1 MPDRPTT
8 VKVTIDGQELEV
20 PPGTLVIRAAEQLGT
35 IIPRFCDHRLLA
47 PVGACRQCLVEVAGQ
62 RKPLT
67 ACTTTVTDGMEVKT
81 QVTSEV
87 ARAGQEGT
95 LEFLLINH
103 PLDCPMCDK
112 GGECP
117 LQDQTLAHGPGET
130 RFVETKRHY
139 EKPIKISETVLL
151 DRERCVLC
159 ARCTRFSNE
168 IAGDPFIEL
177 FERGALQQVAIYE
190 DEPYES
196 YYSGNVVQI
205 CPVGALTSPSYRF
218 QARPFDLA
226 STDGVCNHC
235 ASGCN
240 LRIDARRGLVTR
252 QLARDNDDVN
262 EAWNC
267 DRGRYGFAYAQ
278 SPERVLIPHLSED
291 GKLRTASWSEALRRA
306 ADGIRAAKGKG
317 VGVLVGG
324 HLTDQD
330 AYALQKLARVALG
343 TNNVDARSWPED
355 QGGAAAAALVAGRG
369 PDEGMPTYRDL
380 EAARAVVVVDLDP
393 HEESPILWLRLR
405 KAALRRGV
413 PVVAVGSRPGRLAEF
428 ATVVPT
434 RPGGQAEALEGLGR
448 GDGEAGRL
456 LTGEGDGEVIV
467 LAGWRGGFTGGLAAA
482 ARLAATL
489 GGRFAWVPRRA
500 GDRGALD
507 AGARPGLL
515 PGGRAVGD
523 ATARSEFAKAWGA
536 ELPDGPGLDGPAMV
550 AVAAAGELGVL
561 VLAGVDLVRD
571 YGPRELAEQA
581 LEKAFVIAVDH
592 EVNDTT
598 SQADVLLPGIVHAET
613 EGTFTDW
620 EGRVQATHRA
630 IPVGGAAQEIWD
642 LASQLAIRL
651 GVDLGFSGP
660 GLVNEELQRFRRR
673 PALVATT
680 ATPEPHPPSGTAE
693 PHLPP
698 SGTPEPHLPPGTPEP
713 HLPPGTPESRL
724 PVGGAPTGRVA
735 AGEAGGEPLSTAPG
749 ERAAAS
755 EERSAASEERAT
767 APEERVATAAEQRD
781 GDGLDL
787 VTYPLLLDAASML
800 ARAADLNRET
810 PGAFVELHPDDAG
823 RLGLADGDRA
833 EVDFGEDRTVRLP
846 VRVAPT
852 VAPGCAFV
860 PANQP
865 DLALGA
871 LLGQAPALRVKVTAV
886 EEAAA

>member
-35 IIPRFCDHRLLA
+35 IVPRFCDHRLLA
-47 PVGACRQCLVEVAGQ
+47 PLGACRQCLVEVVGQ

-81 QVTSEV
+81 QLTSEV
-87 ARAGQEGT
+87 ARAGQEGN
-95 LEFLLINH
+95 LELLLINH

-130 RFVETKRHY
+130 RFIETKRRY

-159 ARCTRFSNE
+159 ARCTRFSSE

-177 FERGALQQVAIYE
+177 FERGALEQVAIYE

-196 YYSGNVVQI
+196 YFSGNVVQI

-218 QARPFDLA
+218 QARPFDLS

-235 ASGCN
+235 AAGCN

-278 SPERVLIPHLSED
+278 SPQRVLVPHLSED

-306 ADGIRAAKGKG
+306 ADGIRAAGTG
-317 VGVLVGG
+317 EVGVLVGG

-343 TNNVDARSWPED
+343 TNNVDARAWPED
-355 QGGAAAAALVAGRG
+355 EAAAAAAAQVAGRG
-369 PDEGMPTYRDL
+369 PDDGMPTYRDL
-380 EAARAVVVVDLDP
+380 EAARAIVVVDLDP

-428 ATVVPT
+428 ATVVAT
-434 RPGGQAEALEGLGR
+434 RPGGQAEALDRLGR
-448 GDGEAGRL
+448 GQGDAGRL
-456 LTGEGDGEVIV
+456 LTGTPDGEGEGEQGDVIV
-467 LAGWRGGFTGGLAAA
+467 LAGWRGGATGGLAAA

-507 AGARPGLL
+507 VGARPDLL
-515 PGGRAVGD
+515 PGGRPVGD
-523 ATARSEFAKAWGA
+523 AAARGELAEAWGG
-536 ELPDGPGLDGPAMV
+536 ELPEAPGQDGPAMV
-550 AVAAAGELGVL
+550 AAAAAGELGVL
-561 VLAGVDLVRD
+561 VLAGVDLHRD
-571 YGPRELAEQA
+571 YGPRELATQA
-581 LEKAFVIAVDH
+581 LERAFVIAVDH

-598 SQADVLLPGIVHAET
+598 SQADVLLPGMVHAET

-630 IPVGGAAQEIWD
+630 VPVGGAAQEIWD
-642 LASQLAIRL
+642 LADQLAARL
-651 GVDLGFSGP
+651 GVDLGFAGV
-660 GLVNEELQRFRRR
+660 GRAAAETERYRRR
-673 PALVATT
+673 P
-680 ATPEPHPPSGTAE
+680 
-693 PHLPP
+693 
-698 SGTPEPHLPPGTPEP
+698 PG
-713 HLPPGTPESRL
+713 
-724 PVGGAPTGRVA
+724 VA
-735 AGEAGGEPLSTAPG
+735 AGETGGEPLPTAP
-749 ERAAAS
+749 EP
-755 EERSAASEERAT
+755 T
-767 APEERVATAAEQRD
+767 APEERDE
-781 GDGLDL
+781 DGLDL
-787 VTYPLLLDAASML
+787 VTYPLLLDGASML

-810 PGAFVELHPDDAG
+810 PGAFVELHPDDAA
-823 RLGLADGDRA
+823 RLGLADGATA
-833 EVDFGEDRTVRLP
+833 EVDFGEDRTARLP

-865 DLALGA
+865 DLALRA
-871 LLGQAPALRVKVTAV
+871 LLGPAPAPRVKLTAV

>member
-1 MPDRPTT
+1 MPDKPST

-20 PPGTLVIRAAEQLGT
+20 PPGTLVIRAAELLGT
-35 IIPRFCDHRLLA
+35 IVPRFCDHRLLA
-47 PVGACRQCLVEVAGQ
+47 PLGACRQCLVEVIGQ

-87 ARAGQEGT
+87 ARAGQEGN
-95 LEFLLINH
+95 LELLLINH

-130 RFVETKRHY
+130 RFIETKRRY

-177 FERGALQQVAIYE
+177 FERGALEQVAIFE
-190 DEPYES
+190 DEPYAS
-196 YYSGNVVQI
+196 HYSGNVVQI

-218 QARPFDLA
+218 QARPFDLT

-278 SPERVLIPHLSED
+278 SPQRVLVPQLAEE
-291 GKLRTASWSEALRRA
+291 GKLRTAAWSEALRRA

-343 TNNVDARSWPED
+343 TNNVDARAWPED
-355 QGGAAAAALVAGRG
+355 EAAAAAAARVAGRG
-369 PDEGMPTYRDL
+369 PDDGMPTYRDL
-380 EAARAVVVVDLDP
+380 ESARAVVVVDLDP
-393 HEESPILWLRLR
+393 REESPILWLRLR

-428 ATVVPT
+428 ATVVAT
-434 RPGGQAEALEGLGR
+434 RPGGQAEALERLGR
-448 GDGEAGRL
+448 GEGEAGRL
-456 LTGEGDGEVIV
+456 LTGDGEGEVVV
-467 LAGWRGGFTGGLAAA
+467 LAGWRGGATGGLAAA
-482 ARLAATL
+482 ARLAAML

-507 AGARPGLL
+507 VGARPGLL
-515 PGGRAVGD
+515 PGGRPVGD
-523 ATARSEFAKAWGA
+523 AAARGELAEAWEA
-536 ELPDGPGLDGPAMV
+536 ELPEAPGLDGPAMV
-550 AVAAAGELGVL
+550 AAAAAGELGVL
-561 VLAGVDLVRD
+561 VLAGVDLLRD
-571 YGPRELAEQA
+571 HGPRELAEQA
-581 LEKAFVIAVDH
+581 LERAFVIAVDH

-598 SQADVLLPGIVHAET
+598 SQADVLLPGLVHAET

-630 IPVGGAAQEIWD
+630 VPVGGSAQEIWD
-642 LASQLAIRL
+642 LAGQLAARL
-651 GVDLGFSGP
+651 GVDLGLT
-660 GLVNEELQRFRRR
+660 GLDKVATETERYRR
-673 PALVATT
+673 PPAAPVA
-680 ATPEPHPPSGTAE
+680 AAEPHPPAAAAE
-693 PHLPP
+693 PHP
-698 SGTPEPHLPPGTPEP
+698 
-713 HLPPGTPESRL
+713 
-724 PVGGAPTGRVA
+724 PVGGPPTGRVA
-735 AGEAGGEPLSTAPG
+735 AGGAGGEPLSTG
-749 ERAAAS
+749 
-755 EERSAASEERAT
+755 
-767 APEERVATAAEQRD
+767 PEEGD
-781 GDGLDL
+781 GDGLAL

-810 PGAFVELHPDDAG
+810 PDAFVELHPDDAG
-823 RLGLADGDRA
+823 RLGLADGATA
-833 EVDFGEDRTVRLP
+833 EVDFGEDRTARLP

-865 DLALGA
+865 DLAVRA
-871 LLGQAPALRVKVTAV
+871 LLGPAPALRVTVTAV

>member
-20 PPGTLVIRAAEQLGT
+20 TPGTLVIRAAEQLGT
-35 IIPRFCDHRLLA
+35 IVPRFCDHRLLA
-47 PVGACRQCLVEVAGQ
+47 PLGACRQCLVEVVGQ

-81 QVTSEV
+81 QLTSEV
-87 ARAGQEGT
+87 ARAGQEGN
-95 LEFLLINH
+95 LELLLINH

-130 RFVETKRHY
+130 RFIETKRRY

-159 ARCTRFSNE
+159 ARCTRFSSE

-177 FERGALQQVAIYE
+177 FERGALEQVAIYE

-196 YYSGNVVQI
+196 YFSGNVVQI

-218 QARPFDLA
+218 QARPFDLS

-235 ASGCN
+235 AAGCN

-278 SPERVLIPHLSED
+278 SPQRVLVPHLSED

-306 ADGIRAAKGKG
+306 ADGIRAAGTGG

-343 TNNVDARSWPED
+343 TNNVDARAWPED
-355 QGGAAAAALVAGRG
+355 EAAAAAAAQVAGRG
-369 PDEGMPTYRDL
+369 PDDGMPTYRDL
-380 EAARAVVVVDLDP
+380 EAARAIVVVDLDP

-428 ATVVPT
+428 ATVVAT
-434 RPGGQAEALEGLGR
+434 RPGGQAEALDRLGLGQ
-448 GDGEAGRL
+448 GDAGRL
-456 LTGEGDGEVIV
+456 LTGTPDGEGEGEQGDVVV
-467 LAGWRGGFTGGLAAA
+467 LAGWRGGATGGLAAG

-507 AGARPGLL
+507 AGARPDLL
-515 PGGRAVGD
+515 PGGRPVGD
-523 ATARSEFAKAWGA
+523 AAARGELAEAWGG
-536 ELPDGPGLDGPAMV
+536 ELPEAPGQDGPAMV
-550 AVAAAGELGVL
+550 AAAAAGELGAL
-561 VLAGVDLVRD
+561 VLAGVDLHRD
-571 YGPRELAEQA
+571 YGPRELATQA
-581 LEKAFVIAVDH
+581 LERAFVIAVDH

-598 SQADVLLPGIVHAET
+598 SQADVLLPGMVHAET

-630 IPVGGAAQEIWD
+630 VPVGGAAQEIWD
-642 LASQLAIRL
+642 LADQLAARL
-651 GVDLGFSGP
+651 GVDLGFAGV
-660 GLVNEELQRFRRR
+660 GRAAAETERYRRR
-673 PALVATT
+673 P
-680 ATPEPHPPSGTAE
+680 
-693 PHLPP
+693 
-698 SGTPEPHLPPGTPEP
+698 PG
-713 HLPPGTPESRL
+713 
-724 PVGGAPTGRVA
+724 VA
-735 AGEAGGEPLSTAPG
+735 AGETGGEPLPTAPG
-749 ERAAAS
+749 P
-755 EERSAASEERAT
+755 T
-767 APEERVATAAEQRD
+767 APEERDE
-781 GDGLDL
+781 DGLDL
-787 VTYPLLLDAASML
+787 VTYPLLLDGASML

-810 PGAFVELHPDDAG
+810 PGAFVELHPDDAA
-823 RLGLADGDRA
+823 RLGLADGATA
-833 EVDFGEDRTVRLP
+833 EVDFGEDRTARLP

-865 DLALGA
+865 DLPLRA
-871 LLGQAPALRVKVTAV
+871 LLGPAPALRVKLTAV

>member
-35 IIPRFCDHRLLA
+35 IVPRFCDHRLLA
-47 PVGACRQCLVEVAGQ
+47 PLGACRQCLVEVIGQ

-81 QVTSEV
+81 QVTSAI
-87 ARAGQEGT
+87 ARAGQEGN
-95 LEFLLINH
+95 LELLLINH

-117 LQDQTLAHGPGET
+117 LQDQTMAHGPGET
-130 RFVETKRHY
+130 RFIETKRRY

-177 FERGALQQVAIYE
+177 FERGALEQVAIYE
-190 DEPYES
+190 DEPYQS
-196 YYSGNVVQI
+196 SFSGNVVQI

-218 QARPFDLA
+218 QARPFDLS
-226 STDGVCNHC
+226 STEAVCNHC
-235 ASGCN
+235 AAGCN
-240 LRIDARRGLVTR
+240 LRLDARRGLVTR
-252 QLARDNDDVN
+252 QLASDNDEVN

-278 SPERVLIPHLSED
+278 TPQRVLIPHLAED

-306 ADGIRAAKGKG
+306 VDGIRAARSRGA
-317 VGVLVGG
+317 GVLVGG

-343 TNNVDARSWPED
+343 TNNVDARAWPEAEAD
-355 QGGAAAAALVAGRG
+355 AAAAAQVAGRG

-428 ATVVPT
+428 ATVVAT
-434 RPGGQAEALEGLGR
+434 RPGGQADALERLGR
-448 GDGEAGRL
+448 GDGDGGKL
-456 LTGEGDGEVIV
+456 LTEGEGEVIV
-467 LAGWRGGFTGGLAAA
+467 LAGWRGAATGGLAAA
-482 ARLAATL
+482 ARLASTL
-489 GGRFAWVPRRA
+489 GARFAWVPRRA

-507 AGARPGLL
+507 VGARPGLL
-515 PGGRAVGD
+515 PGGRPVGD
-523 ATARSEFAKAWGA
+523 EAARG
-536 ELPDGPGLDGPAMV
+536 
-550 AVAAAGELGVL
+550 
-561 VLAGVDLVRD
+561 
-571 YGPRELAEQA
+571 ELAEAA
-581 LEKAFVIAVDH
+581 LERAFVIAIDH

-598 SQADVLLPGIVHAET
+598 SQADVLLPAVVHAET

-630 IPVGGAAQEIWD
+630 VPVGGAAQEIWD
-642 LASQLAIRL
+642 LADQLAARL
-651 GVDLGFSGP
+651 GVDLGFAGV
-660 GLVNEELQRFRRR
+660 GRIAAETDRFRRR
-673 PALVATT
+673 PAGVGAGGTGGGSSSP
-680 ATPEPHPPSGTAE
+680 APEP
-693 PHLPP
+693 
-698 SGTPEPHLPPGTPEP
+698 
-713 HLPPGTPESRL
+713 
-724 PVGGAPTGRVA
+724 
-735 AGEAGGEPLSTAPG
+735 
-749 ERAAAS
+749 
-755 EERSAASEERAT
+755 T
-767 APEERVATAAEQRD
+767 APEERDE
-781 GDGLDL
+781 DGLDL
-787 VTYPLLLDAASML
+787 VTYPLLLDGASML

-810 PGAFVELHPDDAG
+810 PGAFVELHPDDAA
-823 RLGLADGDRA
+823 RLGLADGATA
-833 EVDFGEDRTVRLP
+833 EVDFGEDRTARLP

-852 VAPGCAFV
+852 VASGCAFV

-865 DLALGA
+865 DLALRA
-871 LLGQAPALRVKVTAV
+871 LLGPAPALRVKVSAV

>member
-1 MPDRPTT
+1 MPDKPTT

-35 IIPRFCDHRLLA
+35 IVPRFCDHRLLA
-47 PVGACRQCLVEVAGQ
+47 PLGACRQCLVEVAGQ

-81 QVTSEV
+81 QLTSAV
-87 ARAGQEGT
+87 ARAGQEGN
-95 LEFLLINH
+95 LELLLINH

-130 RFVETKRHY
+130 RFIETKRRY

-159 ARCTRFSNE
+159 ARCTRFSSE

-177 FERGALQQVAIYE
+177 FERGALEQVAIYE

-196 YYSGNVVQI
+196 HYSGNVVQI

-218 QARPFDLA
+218 QARPFDLS

-235 ASGCN
+235 AAGCN
-240 LRIDARRGLVTR
+240 LRIDARRGMVNR

-278 SPERVLIPHLSED
+278 TSQRVLIPHLSED

-306 ADGIRAAKGKG
+306 ADGIRAARSRG

-343 TNNVDARSWPED
+343 SNNVDARAWPED
-355 QGGAAAAALVAGRG
+355 EAAAAAAAQVAGRG
-369 PDEGMPTYRDL
+369 PDDGMPTYRDL
-380 EAARAVVVVDLDP
+380 EAARVVVVVDLDP

-413 PVVAVGSRPGRLAEF
+413 PVVTVGSRPGRLAEF
-428 ATVVPT
+428 ATVVAT
-434 RPGGQAEALEGLGR
+434 RPGGQAEACERLGR
-448 GDGEAGRL
+448 GSDDTGRL
-456 LTGEGDGEVIV
+456 LAEGEGEVIV
-467 LAGWRGGFTGGLAAA
+467 LAGWRGGATGGLAAA
-482 ARLAATL
+482 SRLASTL

-500 GDRGALD
+500 GDRGGLD
-507 AGARPGLL
+507 VGARPDLL
-515 PGGRAVGD
+515 PGGRPVGD
-523 ATARSEFAKAWGA
+523 AAARGELGEAWGA

-550 AVAAAGELGVL
+550 AAAAAGELGAL
-561 VLAGVDLVRD
+561 VLAGVDLHRD
-571 YGPRELAEQA
+571 YGPRDVAEQA
-581 LEKAFVIAVDH
+581 LERTFVIAIDH

-598 SQADVLLPGIVHAET
+598 
-613 EGTFTDW
+613 
-620 EGRVQATHRA
+620 HRA
-630 IPVGGAAQEIWD
+630 VPVGGSAQEIWD
-642 LASQLAIRL
+642 LADQLAVRL
-651 GVDLGFSGP
+651 GVDLGLR
-660 GLVNEELQRFRRR
+660 GLDRVFAETEQFRRR
-673 PALVATT
+673 PAG
-680 ATPEPHPPSGTAE
+680 H
-693 PHLPP
+693 
-698 SGTPEPHLPPGTPEP
+698 
-713 HLPPGTPESRL
+713 
-724 PVGGAPTGRVA
+724 A
-735 AGEAGGEPLSTAPG
+735 AGETAGEPLSTAPL
-749 ERAAAS
+749 EPTAAAG
-755 EERSAASEERAT
+755 T
-767 APEERVATAAEQRD
+767 GAEPPDD
-781 GDGLDL
+781 GKLAL
-787 VTYPLLLDAASML
+787 IAYPLLLDAASML

-810 PGAFVELHPDDAG
+810 PDAFAELHPDDAD
-823 RLGLADGDRA
+823 RLGLAEGDRV
-833 EVDFGEDRTVRLP
+833 EVDLGQERTARLP

-852 VAPGCAFV
+852 VAPGCVFV

-865 DLALGA
+865 DLALRA
-871 LLGQAPALRVKVTAV
+871 LLGPAQALRVTVTAV

>member
-1 MPDRPTT
+1 MPDKPTT

-20 PPGTLVIRAAEQLGT
+20 PPGTLVIRAAEELGT
-35 IIPRFCDHRLLA
+35 IVPRFCDHRLLA
-47 PVGACRQCLVEVAGQ
+47 PLGACRQCLVAVTGQ

-81 QVTSEV
+81 QVTSEI
-87 ARAGQEGT
+87 ARAGQEGN
-95 LEFLLINH
+95 LELLLINH

-130 RFVETKRHY
+130 RFIETKRRY

-159 ARCTRFSNE
+159 ARCTRFSSE

-177 FERGALQQVAIYE
+177 FERGALEQVAIYE

-196 YYSGNVVQI
+196 HYSGNVVQI

-218 QARPFDLA
+218 QARPFDLS

-235 ASGCN
+235 AAGCN
-240 LRIDARRGLVTR
+240 LRIDARRGMVNR

-278 SPERVLIPHLSED
+278 TSQRVLIPHLSED

-306 ADGIRAAKGKG
+306 ADGVRAARSKGA
-317 VGVLVGG
+317 GVLVGG

-343 TNNVDARSWPED
+343 TNNVDARSWPEAEAD
-355 QGGAAAAALVAGRG
+355 AAAVASVAGRG
-369 PDEGMPTYRDL
+369 PEEGMPTYRDL

-428 ATVVPT
+428 ATVVAT
-434 RPGGQAEALEGLGR
+434 RPGGQADALERLGR
-448 GDGEAGRL
+448 GDGDDARL
-456 LTGEGDGEVIV
+456 LTEGEGEVLV
-467 LAGWRGGFTGGLAAA
+467 LAGWRGAATGGLAAA
-482 ARLAATL
+482 ARLASTL
-489 GGRFAWVPRRA
+489 GARFAWVPRRA

-507 AGARPGLL
+507 VGARPGLL

-523 ATARSEFAKAWGA
+523 EAARGELAEAWGA
-536 ELPDGPGLDGPAMV
+536 ELPAAPGLDGPAMV
-550 AVAAAGELGVL
+550 AAAAAGELGVL
-561 VLAGVDLVRD
+561 VLAGVDLIRD
-571 YGPRELAEQA
+571 HGPRELAEQA
-581 LEKAFVIAVDH
+581 LERAFVIAIDH

-598 SQADVLLPGIVHAET
+598 SQADVLLPGVVHAET

-630 IPVGGAAQEIWD
+630 VPVGGAAQEIWD
-642 LASQLAIRL
+642 LAAQLAIRL
-651 GVDLGFSGP
+651 GADLGLHHP
-660 GLVNEELQRFRRR
+660 NQVVAETERFRKRT
-673 PALVATT
+673 VA
-680 ATPEPHPPSGTAE
+680 AQELHPP
-693 PHLPP
+693 L
-698 SGTPEPHLPPGTPEP
+698 
-713 HLPPGTPESRL
+713 
-724 PVGGAPTGRVA
+724 GGPPTGRVA
-735 AGEAGGEPLSTAPG
+735 ASAAGGEPLPTAP
-749 ERAAAS
+749 
-755 EERSAASEERAT
+755 
-767 APEERVATAAEQRD
+767 ATAARTAAEPPD
-781 GDGLDL
+781 DDKLSL
-787 VTYPLLLDAASML
+787 VSYPLLLDAASML

-810 PGAFVELHPDDAG
+810 PGAFAELHPDDAA
-823 RLGLADGDRA
+823 RLGLADGATA
-833 EVDFGEDRTVRLP
+833 EVDFGQERTARLP
-846 VRVAPT
+846 VRVAAT
-852 VAPGCAFV
+852 VAPGCVFV

-865 DLALGA
+865 DLALRA
-871 LLGQAPALRVKVTAV
+871 LIGQAPALRVKVTAV

>member
-1 MPDRPTT
+1 MPDKPTT

-47 PVGACRQCLVEVAGQ
+47 PLGACRQCLVEVAGQ

-95 LEFLLINH
+95 LELLLINH

-130 RFVETKRHY
+130 RFIETKRRY

-159 ARCTRFSNE
+159 ARCTRFSSE

-177 FERGALQQVAIYE
+177 FERGALEQVAIYE

-196 YYSGNVVQI
+196 YFSGNVVQI
-205 CPVGALTSPSYRF
+205 CPVGALTSPAYRF
-218 QARPFDLA
+218 QARPFDLT

-235 ASGCN
+235 AAGCN

-252 QLARDNDDVN
+252 QLARDNDEVN

-278 SPERVLIPHLSED
+278 SPQRVLIPHLSED

-306 ADGIRAAKGKG
+306 ADGIRAARAKG

-343 TNNVDARSWPED
+343 TNNVDARAWVED
-355 QGGAAAAALVAGRG
+355 EAGAAAAAQVAGRG
-369 PDEGMPTYRDL
+369 PGEGMPTYQDL
-380 EAARAVVVVDLDP
+380 EAARAIVVVDLDP

-405 KAALRRGV
+405 KAAMRRGV
-413 PVVAVGSRPGRLAEF
+413 PVVVVGSRPGRLAEF
-428 ATVVPT
+428 ATVVAT
-434 RPGGQAEALEGLGR
+434 RPGGQAEALDRLGR
-448 GDGEAGRL
+448 GDGDAGGL
-456 LTGEGDGEVIV
+456 LTGEGEGEVVV
-467 LAGWRGGFTGGLAAA
+467 LAGWRGGATGGLAGA

-507 AGARPGLL
+507 VGARPDLL
-515 PGGRAVGD
+515 PGGRPVGD
-523 ATARSEFAKAWGA
+523 AAARGELAEAWGG
-536 ELPDGPGLDGPAMV
+536 ELPEAPGLDGPAMV
-550 AVAAAGELGVL
+550 RAAAAGELGVL
-561 VLAGVDLVRD
+561 VLAGVDLHRD
-571 YGPRELAEQA
+571 HGPRELAEQG
-581 LEKAFVIAVDH
+581 LERAFVIAIDH

-598 SQADVLLPGIVHAET
+598 SQADVLLPAIVHAET

-620 EGRVQATHRA
+620 EGRAQATHRA
-630 IPVGGAAQEIWD
+630 VPVGGSAQEIWD
-642 LASQLAIRL
+642 LAGQLAARL
-651 GVDLGFSGP
+651 GVDLGFAGV
-660 GLVNEELQRFRRR
+660 GRAAAETERYRRR
-673 PALVATT
+673 P
-680 ATPEPHPPSGTAE
+680 
-693 PHLPP
+693 
-698 SGTPEPHLPPGTPEP
+698 
-713 HLPPGTPESRL
+713 
-724 PVGGAPTGRVA
+724 PTGRVA
-735 AGEAGGEPLSTAPG
+735 GGETGGEPLSTAP
-749 ERAAAS
+749 EVS
-755 EERSAASEERAT
+755 T
-767 APEERVATAAEQRD
+767 APEERDDDR
-781 GDGLDL
+781 LDL

-823 RLGLADGDRA
+823 RLGLTDGATA
-833 EVDFGEDRTVRLP
+833 EVDFGEDRTARLP

-865 DLALGA
+865 DLALRA
-871 LLGQAPALRVKVTAV
+871 LLGPAPGATVKVTAV

>member
-35 IIPRFCDHRLLA
+35 IVPRFCDHRLLA
-47 PVGACRQCLVEVAGQ
+47 PLGACRQCLVEVIGQ

-81 QVTSEV
+81 QVTSAV
-87 ARAGQEGT
+87 ARAGQEGN
-95 LEFLLINH
+95 LELLLINH

-130 RFVETKRHY
+130 RFIETKRRY

-159 ARCTRFSNE
+159 ARCTRFSSE

-177 FERGALQQVAIYE
+177 FERGALEQVAIYE

-196 YYSGNVVQI
+196 YFSGNVVQI

-218 QARPFDLA
+218 QARPFDLS

-278 SPERVLIPHLSED
+278 SPERVLVPHLSED

-343 TNNVDARSWPED
+343 TNNVDARTWAED
-355 QGGAAAAALVAGRG
+355 EAAAAAAAQVAGRG
-369 PDEGMPTYRDL
+369 PDDGMPTYRDL

-428 ATVVPT
+428 ATVVAT
-434 RPGGQAEALEGLGR
+434 RPGGQAEALERLGR
-448 GDGEAGRL
+448 GDGDAAGL
-456 LTGEGDGEVIV
+456 LTGEGEVIV
-467 LAGWRGGFTGGLAAA
+467 LAGWRGGATGGLAAA

-507 AGARPGLL
+507 VGARPGLL
-515 PGGRAVGD
+515 PGGRPVGD
-523 ATARSEFAKAWGA
+523 AAARGELAEAWGG
-536 ELPDGPGLDGPAMV
+536 ELPETPGLDGPAMV
-550 AVAAAGELGVL
+550 AAAAAGELGVL
-561 VLAGVDLVRD
+561 VLAGVDLHRD
-571 YGPRELAEQA
+571 HGPRELADQA
-581 LEKAFVIAVDH
+581 LERAFVIAVDH

-598 SQADVLLPGIVHAET
+598 SQADVLLPGLVHAET

-630 IPVGGAAQEIWD
+630 VPVGGSAQEIWD
-642 LASQLAIRL
+642 LAGQLAARL
-651 GVDLGFSGP
+651 GFDLDFA
-660 GLVNEELQRFRRR
+660 GLDRVATETERYRRR
-673 PALVATT
+673 PTSLAAPTP
-680 ATPEPHPPSGTAE
+680 AAAPEPHPQVGE
-693 PHLPP
+693 
-698 SGTPEPHLPPGTPEP
+698 PEPHPQVGAPEP
-713 HLPPGTPESRL
+713 HP

-735 AGEAGGEPLSTAPG
+735 AAEAGGEPLSTAPE
-749 ERAAAS
+749 ERAA
-755 EERSAASEERAT
+755 EGR
-767 APEERVATAAEQRD
+767 APEEAAA
-781 GDGLDL
+781 DGLDL
-787 VTYPLLLDAASML
+787 VSYPLLLDAASML

-823 RLGLADGDRA
+823 RLGLVDGATA
-833 EVDFGEDRTVRLP
+833 EVDFGEDRTARLP

-865 DLALGA
+865 DLALRA
-871 LLGQAPALRVKVTAV
+871 LLGPAPAIRVKVTAV

>member
-35 IIPRFCDHRLLA
+35 IVPRFCDHRLLA
-47 PVGACRQCLVEVAGQ
+47 PLGACRQCLVEVVGQ

-81 QVTSEV
+81 QLTSEV
-87 ARAGQEGT
+87 ARAGQEGN
-95 LEFLLINH
+95 LELLLINH

-130 RFVETKRHY
+130 RFIETKRRY

-159 ARCTRFSNE
+159 ARCTRFSSE

-177 FERGALQQVAIYE
+177 FERGALEQVAIYE

-196 YYSGNVVQI
+196 YFSGNVVQI

-218 QARPFDLA
+218 QARPFDLS

-235 ASGCN
+235 AAGCN

-278 SPERVLIPHLSED
+278 SPQRVLVPHLSED

-306 ADGIRAAKGKG
+306 ADGIRAAGTG
-317 VGVLVGG
+317 EVGVLVGG

-343 TNNVDARSWPED
+343 TNNVDARAWPED
-355 QGGAAAAALVAGRG
+355 EAAAAAAAQVAGRG
-369 PDEGMPTYRDL
+369 PDDGMPTYRDL
-380 EAARAVVVVDLDP
+380 EAARAIVVVDLDP

-428 ATVVPT
+428 ATVVAT
-434 RPGGQAEALEGLGR
+434 RPGGQAEALDRLGR
-448 GDGEAGRL
+448 GQGDAGRL
-456 LTGEGDGEVIV
+456 LTGTPDGEGEGEQGDVIV
-467 LAGWRGGFTGGLAAA
+467 LAGWRGGATGGLAAA

-507 AGARPGLL
+507 VGARPDLL
-515 PGGRAVGD
+515 PGGRPVGD
-523 ATARSEFAKAWGA
+523 AAARGELAEAWGG
-536 ELPDGPGLDGPAMV
+536 ELPEAPGQDGPAMV
-550 AVAAAGELGVL
+550 AAAAAGELGVL
-561 VLAGVDLVRD
+561 VLAGVDLHRD
-571 YGPRELAEQA
+571 YGPRELATQA
-581 LEKAFVIAVDH
+581 LERAFVIAVDH

-598 SQADVLLPGIVHAET
+598 SQADVLLPGMVHAET

-630 IPVGGAAQEIWD
+630 VPVGGAAQEIWD
-642 LASQLAIRL
+642 LADQLAARL
-651 GVDLGFSGP
+651 GVDLGFAGV
-660 GLVNEELQRFRRR
+660 GRAAAETERYRRR
-673 PALVATT
+673 P
-680 ATPEPHPPSGTAE
+680 
-693 PHLPP
+693 
-698 SGTPEPHLPPGTPEP
+698 PG
-713 HLPPGTPESRL
+713 
-724 PVGGAPTGRVA
+724 VA
-735 AGEAGGEPLSTAPG
+735 AGETGGEPLPTAP
-749 ERAAAS
+749 EP
-755 EERSAASEERAT
+755 T
-767 APEERVATAAEQRD
+767 APEERDE
-781 GDGLDL
+781 DGLDL
-787 VTYPLLLDAASML
+787 VTYPLLLDGASML

-810 PGAFVELHPDDAG
+810 PGAFVELHPDDAA
-823 RLGLADGDRA
+823 RLGLADGATA
-833 EVDFGEDRTVRLP
+833 EVDFGEDRTARLP

-865 DLALGA
+865 DLALRA
-871 LLGQAPALRVKVTAV
+871 LLGPAPALRVKLTAV

>member
-1 MPDRPTT
+1 MPDQPTT
-8 VKVTIDGQELEV
+8 VSITIDDQELEV

-47 PVGACRQCLVEVAGQ
+47 PLGACRQCLVEVAGQ

-67 ACTTTVTDGMEVKT
+67 ACTTTVTNGMVVKT
-81 QVTSEV
+81 QLTSEV
-87 ARAGQEGT
+87 ARAGQKGN
-95 LEFLLINH
+95 LELLLINH

-117 LQDQTLAHGPGET
+117 LQDQALAHGPGET
-130 RFVETKRHY
+130 RFVETKRRY
-139 EKPIKISETVLL
+139 QKPIKISETVLL

-159 ARCTRFSNE
+159 ARCTRFSSE

-177 FERGALQQVAIYE
+177 FERGALEQVAIYE
-190 DEPYES
+190 DEPYQS
-196 YYSGNVVQI
+196 LFSGNVVQI

-218 QARPFDLA
+218 QARPFDLS

-235 ASGCN
+235 AAGCS

-252 QLARDNDDVN
+252 QLARDNDEVN

-278 SPERVLIPHLSED
+278 SPQRVLIPHLSED

-306 ADGIRAAKGKG
+306 ADGIRAAGAKG

-330 AYALQKLARVALG
+330 AYALQKLARVALR
-343 TNNVDARSWPED
+343 TNNVDARGWPEAEA
-355 QGGAAAAALVAGRG
+355 GAAAVAQVAGRG
-369 PDEGMPTYRDL
+369 PDQGMPTYGDL
-380 EAARAVVVVDLDP
+380 EAAKAIVVVDLDP

-405 KAALRRGV
+405 RAALRRGV

-428 ATVVPT
+428 ATVVAT
-434 RPGGQAEALEGLGR
+434 RPGGQAEALERLGK
-448 GDGEAGRL
+448 GEDDTGRL
-456 LTGEGDGEVIV
+456 LKDAANAGASSSEAVGPGVVV
-467 LAGWRGGFTGGLAAA
+467 LGGWRGGGTGGLAAA
-482 ARLAATL
+482 ARLAASL

-507 AGARPGLL
+507 AGARPDLL
-515 PGGRAVGD
+515 PGGRPVAD
-523 ATARSEFAKAWGA
+523 AAARGELAEAWGG
-536 ELPDGPGLDGPAMV
+536 ELPEAPGLDGPAMV
-550 AVAAAGELGVL
+550 RAAAAGELGVL

-571 YGPRELAEQA
+571 HGPRELAEQA
-581 LEKAFVIAVDH
+581 LERAFVIAVDH

-598 SQADVLLPGIVHAET
+598 SQAAVLLPGRVHAET

-630 IPVGGAAQEIWD
+630 VPVGGAAQEIWD
-642 LASQLAIRL
+642 LADQLAARL
-651 GVDLGFSGP
+651 GVDLGLAGP
-660 GLVNEELQRFRRR
+660 GRVAEELERFRRAR
-673 PALVATT
+673 PTGGDRPT
-680 ATPEPHPPSGTAE
+680 
-693 PHLPP
+693 
-698 SGTPEPHLPPGTPEP
+698 
-713 HLPPGTPESRL
+713 
-724 PVGGAPTGRVA
+724 GGAESAPPDPPQPSRSSEPVEL
-735 AGEAGGEPLSTAPG
+735 AGPS
-749 ERAAAS
+749 
-755 EERSAASEERAT
+755 
-767 APEERVATAAEQRD
+767 
-781 GDGLDL
+781 DGLAL
-787 VTYPLLLDAASML
+787 VTYPLLLDGASML

-823 RLGLADGDRA
+823 RLGLSDGDTA
-833 EVDFGEDRTVRLP
+833 EVDFGEDRTARLP
-846 VRVAPT
+846 VRVAAT

-871 LLGQAPALRVKVTAV
+871 LLGPTPALRVTVTAA

>member
-1 MPDRPTT
+1 MSDRPTT

-35 IIPRFCDHRLLA
+35 IVPRFCDHRLLA
-47 PVGACRQCLVEVAGQ
+47 PLGACRQCLVEVVGQ

-87 ARAGQEGT
+87 ARAGQEGN
-95 LEFLLINH
+95 LELLLINH

-159 ARCTRFSNE
+159 ARCTRFSSE

-177 FERGALQQVAIYE
+177 FERGALEQVAIYE

-196 YYSGNVVQI
+196 HYSGNVVQI

-218 QARPFDLA
+218 QARPFDLT

-235 ASGCN
+235 AAGCN
-240 LRIDARRGLVTR
+240 LRIDARRGMVTR
-252 QLARDNDDVN
+252 QLARDNDEVN

-291 GKLRTASWSEALRRA
+291 GKLRTAPWSEALRRA
-306 ADGIRAAKGKG
+306 ADGVRAARAKG

-343 TNNVDARSWPED
+343 TNNVDARTWPED
-355 QGGAAAAALVAGRG
+355 ERGAAAAALVAGRG
-369 PDEGMPTYRDL
+369 PEDGMPAYRDL

-405 KAALRRGV
+405 KAAQRRGV

-428 ATVVPT
+428 ATVVAT
-434 RPGGQAEALEGLGR
+434 LPGGQAEALQRLGR
-448 GDGEAGRL
+448 GEGDAGGL
-456 LTGEGDGEVIV
+456 LTGEGEGEVIV
-467 LAGWRGGFTGGLAAA
+467 LAGWRGGATGGLAAA
-482 ARLAATL
+482 AELASAL

-507 AGARPGLL
+507 VGARPDLL
-515 PGGRAVGD
+515 PGGRPVAD
-523 ATARSEFAKAWGA
+523 ATARGELAEAWGA
-536 ELPDGPGLDGPAMV
+536 ELPEAPGLDGPAMV
-550 AVAAAGELGVL
+550 AAAAAGELGVL
-561 VLAGVDLVRD
+561 ILAGVDLVRD
-571 YGPRELAEQA
+571 HGPRELATQA
-581 LEKAFVIAVDH
+581 LERAFVIAVDH

-598 SQADVLLPGIVHAET
+598 SQADVLLPGVVHAET

-630 IPVGGAAQEIWD
+630 VPVGGAAQEIWD
-642 LASQLAIRL
+642 LASQLAARL
-651 GVDLGFSGP
+651 GVDLGFAGV
-660 GLVNEELQRFRRR
+660 GLVAAETERYRRR
-673 PALVATT
+673 PAPT
-680 ATPEPHPPSGTAE
+680 AAAPEPHP
-693 PHLPP
+693 
-698 SGTPEPHLPPGTPEP
+698 
-713 HLPPGTPESRL
+713 RL
-724 PVGGAPTGRVA
+724 GGPPTGRVA
-735 AGEAGGEPLSTAPG
+735 AGEPGGEPLSTAP
-749 ERAAAS
+749 
-755 EERSAASEERAT
+755 EE
-767 APEERVATAAEQRD
+767 QD
-781 GDGLDL
+781 DDGLDL

-800 ARAADLNRET
+800 ARASDLNRET
-810 PGAFVELHPDDAG
+810 PGAFVELHPDDAA
-823 RLGLADGDRA
+823 RLGLADGATA
-833 EVDFGEDRTVRLP
+833 EVDFGEDRTARLP

-865 DLALGA
+865 DLALRA
-871 LLGQAPALRVKVTAV
+871 LLGPAPALRVKVSAV